1 MANTINN
8 KQYDGRLKKM
18 LLKTQ
23 ELIDASQ
30 WNRAIYALEL
40 VNIRSED
47 ISKHSIVEVYDG
59 GSYGDFTDN
68 YEGPWWFEPADNRI
82 YRGRQG
88 EKTHEY
94 YFDFINDTEWL
105 EAHWCIKNAHGDFTF
120 TVVLEYSALDGVRI
134 SYDIQDN
141 STMKSTGWVS
151 TTIEW
156 LIKDFRFEDIQKD
169 TRFEDM

>member
-8 KQYDGRLKKM
+8 RKYDGHIKKM
-18 LLKTQ
+18 FLKTQ
-23 ELIDASQ
+23 GLIDAAQ
-30 WNRAIYALEL
+30 WARAIYALEL

-47 ISKHSIVEVYDG
+47 IASHSIVEVYDG
-59 GSYGDFTDN
+59 GSYGDFIDG

-88 EKTHEY
+88 EKTHDY

-105 EAHWCIKNAHGDFTF
+105 EAHWCLKNGHGDFTF
-120 TVVLEYSALDGVRI
+120 TVVLENSSLDGVRI
-134 SYDIQDN
+134 YYDIQDN
-141 STMKSTGWVS
+141 ANNKSTGWMS

-156 LIKDFRFEDIQKD
+156 LIKDFRFEDV
-169 TRFEDM
+169 RFEDHM